1 MREVGYLLFSWGGSF
16 LEPEHGTC
24 RGHYLFSVEILLV
37 LPTISNNLAS
47 VSPRKSQARNSQ
59 RPPAKIQNG
68 PPTGPVKASHHSQ
81 HKSKSTQKKKVKRA
95 HKHKLKT
102 QNSPHITEFQSN
114 SSSARIK
121 SKRRQKCT
129 FLFPMFH
136 EISTSINRV
145 ANYHLKLFVQQKV
158 KRLQSML
165 SENIHEATRSL

>member
-1 MREVGYLLFSWGGSF
+1 MGNLSTILVEDTIYF
-16 LEPEHGTC
+16 C
-24 RGHYLFSVEILLV
+24 RNFYWFCLPLATIWLRSVQENPRHVIHNGLRPKFKTALQQAQ
-37 LPTISNNLAS
+37 LKQATIHSI
-47 VSPRKSQARNSQ
+47 SQN
-59 RPPAKIQNG
+59 PL
-68 PPTGPVKASHHSQ
+68 H
-81 HKSKSTQKKKVKRA
+81 KKKVKRA

-102 QNSPHITEFQSN
+102 QNSPHITEFQST